1 MRGGFSHAS
10 FVRRKRTTFLTAG
23 SESISGSGPNA
34 QTAMELD
41 RTKRLQV
48 ISSVLMTRTGFAKLA
63 VAKAQ
68 FGLTPMEACQHTNYN
83 TNAIVI
89 VDF

>member
-1 MRGGFSHAS
+1 
-10 FVRRKRTTFLTAG
+10 
-23 SESISGSGPNA
+23 
-34 QTAMELD
+34 MELD